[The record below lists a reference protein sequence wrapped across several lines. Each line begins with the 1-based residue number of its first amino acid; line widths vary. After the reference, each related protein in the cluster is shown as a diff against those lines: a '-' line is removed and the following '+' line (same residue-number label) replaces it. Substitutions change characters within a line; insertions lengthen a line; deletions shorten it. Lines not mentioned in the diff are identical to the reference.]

1 MSPFLYLE
9 EKKRCLKIG
18 LIYKTVMRKLTL
30 ILILVWFT
38 PIALAQGNMDSIRIN
53 QIKKEKLYQ
62 IEQWE
67 NQIESAR
74 KNGDLS
80 TEMNVMMELISVELN
95 DFADYSSAYEDM
107 RYLEKLVANN
117 PNEPAIIQIE
127 AQLNVFLGWILNDQD
142 NLEEALYHYEKAL
155 MLAKKYNKTEF
166 YKKVSCDR
174 AQLLARIG
182 RREEGVNYL
191 RKLEKEAILSKDSI
205 FRNRFYEVM
214 ATFYFNEKKID
225 SSLFYSK
232 KSIDDFSPSNQRVFR
247 LILVG
252 RCFFILEKEM
262 DSVIYYGE
270 KGLKIALESGLE
282 KEQKYAYDLLRETY
296 HKLGND
302 KKAYYYFEK
311 FYQLE
316 QKQKSFGNALRIGKI
331 NLQSER
337 QEASIRQ
344 ALASQKLSNQRLII
358 WIVSIT
364 LLLLAIGL
372 FYIFNRLRLIQ
383 SQNKIIAQEKLR
395 AEQSERYKEQF
406 LANMSHEIRTP
417 MHAISGMLNSLRRQP
432 HPESQNDFLNAMK
445 ISADNLLVLLNDVLD
460 MSKIESGN
468 LDIEQVN
475 MSAKVSLE
483 QVVAVCKYKA
493 EEKGLE
499 LKMNISPDFPDTI
512 IGDPDRLHQI
522 LMNLLSNAIKF
533 TEKGYVEINLSQKD
547 DNLRFTIKDTGIG
560 ISSNQKELI
569 FDSFKQG
576 KSKSK
581 GKFGGTGLGLT
592 ISKQLIELQ
601 GGKMWVESEEDKGSI
616 FYVELPLI
624 VGEKTEATEKL
635 VGVPEL
641 KSLGNALKGLRV
653 LVAEDNEFNVM
664 VIKDD
669 LTWYIPEVKMT
680 FAENGKLA
688 FETFKKFDFDIIL
701 MDVQMP
707 EVDGYKATRK
717 IRKFEKDNN
726 IIKPIA
732 IVAMTASLLKN
743 QIDKC
748 YKAGMDAYI
757 PKPYKAEELINTLIK
772 VTQGV

>member
-1 MSPFLYLE
+1 MKQLASSLFL
-9 EKKRCLKIG
+9 IFT
-18 LIYKTVMRKLTL
+18 ITL
-30 ILILVWFT
+30 SFSQVE
-38 PIALAQGNMDSIRIN
+38 NDSIQIN
-53 QIKKEKLYQ
+53 QIKEDKLNRIVQ
-62 IEQWE
+62 LE
-67 NQIESAR
+67 NQIEKAR
-74 KNGDLS
+74 KNHNLS
-80 TEMNVMMELISVELN
+80 TEINVMIKLASFRMS
-95 DFADYSSAYEDM
+95 DFADYSSAYEEL
-107 RYLEKLVANN
+107 RYLEKLVAKN
-117 PNEPAIIQIE
+117 PNEPAVKKIE
-127 AQLNVFLGWILNDQD
+127 AKLNCDLGWVLREQNKF
-142 NLEEALYHYEKAL
+142 EEALNYFDKGL
-155 MLAKKYNKTEF
+155 LIAKKHNEIEF
-166 YKKVSCDR
+166 YKYASCDR
-174 AQLLARIG
+174 AELLVRMG
-182 RREEGVNYL
+182 RKDDGLNHL
-191 RKLEKEAILSKDSI
+191 RRMEKEAIVSFDSI
-205 FRNRFYEVM
+205 FQKRVYEVI
-214 ATFYFNEKKID
+214 ASIYLLEKAID
-225 SSLFYSK
+225 SSLYYSK
-232 KSIDDFSPSNQRVFR
+232 KSIDDFSQPSLRAYR
-247 LILVG
+247 LCMVG
-252 RCFFILEKEM
+252 QCFLLLEKEM
-262 DSVIYYGE
+262 DSVVFYAE
-270 KGLKIALESGLE
+270 KALKIALDSGLE
-282 KEQKYAYDLLRETY
+282 KEQNYAHNLLRQAY
-296 HKLGND
+296 HKLGNNE
-302 KKAYYYFEK
+302 KAFYHFEK
-311 FYQLE
+311 FYELE
-316 QKQKSFGNALRIGKI
+316 QKQKSFQDALSMGNL
-331 NLQSER
+331 NLKQEKEAASLKQVMSE
-337 QEASIRQ
+337 E
-344 ALASQKLSNQRLII
+344 KNSNQRIII
-358 WIVSIT
+358 WLVLIVIVLLISGIISI
-364 LLLLAIGL
+364 IH
-372 FYIFNRLRLIQ
+372 RLIYISKQ
-383 SQNKIIAQEKLR
+383 KKIIEKEKLR

-432 HPESQNDFLNAMK
+432 HPESQNDFLNVMK

-475 MSAKVSLE
+475 MNAKVSLE

-601 GGKMWVESEEDKGSI
+601 GGKIWVESEEDKGSI
-616 FYVELPLI
+616 FYIELPLI
-624 VGEKTEATEKL
+624 VGEKTEATQKL
-635 VGVPEL
+635 VGESEL

-653 LVAEDNEFNVM
+653 LVAEDNEFNTM

-669 LTWYIPEVKMT
+669 LTWYIPEVKIT
-680 FAENGKLA
+680 FVENGKLA

-726 IIKPIA
+726 IIKPVP

-748 YKAGMDAYI
+748 YDAGMDAYI
-757 PKPYKAEELINTLIK
+757 PKPYKAEDFMNTLIK
-772 VTQGV
+772 VTQGL

>member
-1 MSPFLYLE
+1 MKQLASSLFL
-9 EKKRCLKIG
+9 IFT
-18 LIYKTVMRKLTL
+18 ITL
-30 ILILVWFT
+30 SFSQVE
-38 PIALAQGNMDSIRIN
+38 NDSIQIN
-53 QIKKEKLYQ
+53 QIKEDKLNRIVQ
-62 IEQWE
+62 LE
-67 NQIESAR
+67 NQIEKAR
-74 KNGDLS
+74 KNHNLS
-80 TEMNVMMELISVELN
+80 TEINVMIKLASFRMS
-95 DFADYSSAYEDM
+95 DFADYSSAYEEL
-107 RYLEKLVANN
+107 RYLEKLVAKN
-117 PNEPAIIQIE
+117 PNEPAVIKIE
-127 AQLNVFLGWILNDQD
+127 AKLNCDLGWVLREQNKF
-142 NLEEALYHYEKAL
+142 EEALNYFDKGL
-155 MLAKKYNKTEF
+155 LIAKKHNEIEF
-166 YKKVSCDR
+166 YKYASCDR
-174 AQLLARIG
+174 AELLVRMG
-182 RREEGVNYL
+182 RKDDGLNHL
-191 RKLEKEAILSKDSI
+191 RRMEKEAIVSFDSI
-205 FRNRFYEVM
+205 FQKRVYEVI
-214 ATFYFNEKKID
+214 ASIYLLEKAID
-225 SSLFYSK
+225 SSLYYSK
-232 KSIDDFSPSNQRVFR
+232 KSIDDFSQPSLRAYR
-247 LILVG
+247 LCMVG
-252 RCFFILEKEM
+252 QCFLLLEKEM
-262 DSVIYYGE
+262 DSVVFYAE
-270 KGLKIALESGLE
+270 KALKIALDSGLE
-282 KEQKYAYDLLRETY
+282 KEQNYAHNLLRQAY
-296 HKLGND
+296 HKLGNNE
-302 KKAYYYFEK
+302 KAFYHFEK
-311 FYQLE
+311 FYELE
-316 QKQKSFGNALRIGKI
+316 QKQKSFQDALSMGNL
-331 NLQSER
+331 NLKQEKEAASLKQVMSE
-337 QEASIRQ
+337 E
-344 ALASQKLSNQRLII
+344 KNSNQRIII
-358 WIVSIT
+358 WLVLIVIVLLILGIISI
-364 LLLLAIGL
+364 IH
-372 FYIFNRLRLIQ
+372 RLIYISKQ
-383 SQNKIIAQEKLR
+383 KKIIEKEKLR

-432 HPESQNDFLNAMK
+432 HPESQNDFLNVMK

-475 MSAKVSLE
+475 MNAKVSLE

-601 GGKMWVESEEDKGSI
+601 GGKIWVESEEDKGSI
-616 FYVELPLI
+616 FYIELPLI
-624 VGEKTEATEKL
+624 VGEKTEATQKL
-635 VGVPEL
+635 VGESEL

-653 LVAEDNEFNVM
+653 LVAEDNEFNTM

-669 LTWYIPEVKMT
+669 LTWYIPEVKIT
-680 FAENGKLA
+680 FVENGKLA

-726 IIKPIA
+726 IIKPVP

-748 YKAGMDAYI
+748 YDAGMDAYI
-757 PKPYKAEELINTLIK
+757 PKPYKAEDFMNTLIK
-772 VTQGV
+772 VTQGL

>member
-1 MSPFLYLE
+1 M
-9 EKKRCLKIG
+9 KK
-18 LIYKTVMRKLTL
+18 L
-30 ILILVWFT
+30 ILGIFFVWFSFVFSQT
-38 PIALAQGNMDSIRIN
+38 PKDSISVLAPKEDNLLRISAW
-53 QIKKEKLYQ
+53 EKQL
-62 IEQWE
+62 EQ
-67 NQIESAR
+67 AR
-74 KNGDLS
+74 ARGDIYTQMKVL
-80 TEMNVMMELISVELN
+80 MDMIYLKVNNL
-95 DFADYSSAYEDM
+95 ADTTTSYEDALE
-107 RYLEKLVANN
+107 LEKLV
-117 PNEPAIIQIE
+117 NEHPSNRAVSLIE
-127 AQLNVFLGWILNDQD
+127 APLNMFLGFLIRDQNRLEESISYFEKGVSLAKKHGQKEFFKDANVALSNVFNRLQKK
-142 NLEEALYHYEKAL
+142 EKAL
-155 MLAKKYNKTEF
+155 ALINDLITKALNE
-166 YKKVSCDR
+166 
-174 AQLLARIG
+174 
-182 RREEGVNYL
+182 
-191 RKLEKEAILSKDSI
+191 KDSTLLT
-205 FRNRFYEVM
+205 RAYE
-214 ATFYFNEKKID
+214 AKSGYFFDNKLID
-225 SSLFYSK
+225 SSLYYAK
-232 KSIDDFSPSNQRVFR
+232 KSIDNNAPYNQQSFR
-247 LILVG
+247 LYRIAE
-252 RCFFILEKEM
+252 CYSMLETYN

-270 KGLKIALESGLE
+270 KALEIAEYSQNDR
-282 KEQKYAYDLLRETY
+282 EQKYAHGLLKDIYGKVGKYEEAF
-296 HKLGND
+296 HH
-302 KKAYYYFEK
+302 FSK
-311 FYQLE
+311 FYSFEQEQL
-316 QKQKSFGNALRIGKI
+316 SFNNALKIGQSNIELEKERAQ
-331 NLQSER
+331 LQ
-337 QEASIRQ
+337 Q
-344 ALASQKLSNQRLII
+344 ALTYQKLSNQKII
-358 WIVSIT
+358 LWSVLGILSI
-364 LLLLAIGL
+364 LVIAII
-372 FYIFNRLRLIQ
+372 YISNRLKLIKK
-383 SQNKIIAQEKLR
+383 QNKIIAQEKLR

-432 HPESQNDFLNAMK
+432 HPESQNDFLNVMK

-475 MSAKVSLE
+475 MNAKVSLE

-601 GGKMWVESEEDKGSI
+601 GGEIWVESEEDKGSI
-616 FYVELPLI
+616 FYIELPLI
-624 VGEKTEATEKL
+624 VGEKTEATQKL
-635 VGVPEL
+635 VGESEL

-653 LVAEDNEFNVM
+653 LVAEDNEFNIM

-669 LTWYIPEVKMT
+669 LTWYIPEVKIT
-680 FAENGKLA
+680 FVENGKLA

-707 EVDGYKATRK
+707 EMNGYKATRK

-748 YKAGMDAYI
+748 YDAGMDAYI
-757 PKPYKAEELINTLIK
+757 PKPYKAEDFMNTLIK
-772 VTQGV
+772 VTQGL